1 MVESKPNLT
10 GLDGRVGSA
19 YEVLPE
25 LFTKTK
31 SSMFSL
37 FDSSFIEYIEIP
49 NYNNSLTHLAFGG
62 DIEDERIM
70 QLVQSNAQSLQI
82 LEMMHIMNGNIAELL
97 QSEEGD
103 DQIFPQL
110 RKLHLRKTPMGQ
122 VLRRVE
128 TTEAVV
134 FPSLKWL
141 SIDMPYP
148 LADDT
153 FLRGNAGTLEYLEM
167 QIDTESIDML
177 RNFNVFQKNRFA
189 NLKHLKLRSAITGD
203 DENNNMVLGNISL
216 QMFLQGI
223 SETPRRLCIDGFS
236 VFEELMESISRLPS
250 MNNLR
255 VLNIMDTRVSLSQIP
270 EMLSRLPFLEELA
283 IGYTADFGPMFRQVP
298 LDDLPQ
304 YISSRFS
311 SMSPHLWK
319 LNQSFDEDDIS
330 LETFASYAVMMKIMC
345 PSLTRV
351 MAPDTI
357 QKEYREII
365 QTEITKPYLQTHKK
379 DLLVLLR
386 AMPKILVRLI

>member
-1 MVESKPNLT
+1 MIPNFENIMVESKPNLT

-49 NYNNSLTHLAFGG
+49 NYSNSLTHLAFGG

-110 RKLHLRKTPMGQ
+110 RKLHLRKNPTGQ

-128 TTEAVV
+128 ITEAVV

-167 QIDTESIDML
+167 QIDTE
-177 RNFNVFQKNRFA
+177 
-189 NLKHLKLRSAITGD
+189 
-203 DENNNMVLGNISL
+203 
-216 QMFLQGI
+216 
-223 SETPRRLCIDGFS
+223 
-236 VFEELMESISRLPS
+236 
-250 MNNLR
+250 
-255 VLNIMDTRVSLSQIP
+255 
-270 EMLSRLPFLEELA
+270 
-283 IGYTADFGPMFRQVP
+283 
-298 LDDLPQ
+298 
-304 YISSRFS
+304 
-311 SMSPHLWK
+311 
-319 LNQSFDEDDIS
+319 
-330 LETFASYAVMMKIMC
+330 
-345 PSLTRV
+345 
-351 MAPDTI
+351 
-357 QKEYREII
+357 
-365 QTEITKPYLQTHKK
+365 
-379 DLLVLLR
+379 
-386 AMPKILVRLI
+386 